1 MSSTLETPN
10 IVPWRQDAQV
20 MGLVGLVHASSHFS
34 HLLLP
39 LMFPAFMQDFGLGY
53 AQLGL
58 LMSVFFVVSGIGQAL
73 SGFFVDHFGA
83 RPVLY
88 ASLAMLAL
96 ACASVTQ
103 AQGYGGLMCSA
114 VLFGLGNCTF
124 HPVDFTILN
133 HRVSEPRLG
142 HSFSAHGL
150 TGKLGWAVAP
160 TFMVGISTLSHWR
173 TAYACAALVFVSLLL
188 LCMFQRAHLHTEPQR
203 PGALG
208 ASGAQSLTHS
218 GNNLAFLRLPVVW
231 WCFGFFVF
239 STMTLAVVQSF
250 SVSIMQSLV
259 GVSFSA
265 ATNTLTAYLVCAA
278 LGMLVG
284 GFMAATFAK
293 HTQIVV
299 AGSMLC
305 AALLLVIC
313 ATTWLGPMGS
323 MLAMAI
329 TGFAAGVGGPS
340 RDLMIKNATPKGA
353 TGRVYGMVYSGM
365 DVGFAIAPAMFGVLM
380 DHGWYAAT
388 LVGVS
393 LTLVVSAAL
402 AVVVGRQEESSV

>member
-10 IVPWRQDAQV
+10 MVPWRQDAQV

-39 LMFPAFMQDFGLGY
+39 LMFPAFVQDFGLGY

-103 AQGYGGLMCSA
+103 VQGYGGLMCSA
-114 VLFGLGNCTF
+114 ILFGLGNCTF

-133 HRVSEPRLG
+133 NRVSEQRLG
-142 HSFSAHGL
+142 HAFSTHGL
-150 TGKLGWAVAP
+150 TGNLGWAAAP

-203 PGALG
+203 HPTQGVKPAMG
-208 ASGAQSLTHS
+208 ASTSLS
-218 GNNLAFLRLPVVW
+218 FLRLPVVW

-250 SVSIMQSLV
+250 SVSILQSLV
-259 GVSFSA
+259 GVSFEA
-265 ATNTLTAYLVCAA
+265 ATHTLTAYLVCAA
-278 LGMLVG
+278 LGMLAG

-293 HTQIVV
+293 HTQAVV
-299 AGSMLC
+299 AGSMLS

-340 RDLMIKNATPKGA
+340 RDLMIKQATPKGA

-365 DVGFAIAPAMFGVLM
+365 DVGFAIAPALFGVFM

>member
-103 AQGYGGLMCSA
+103 VQGYGGLMCSA
-114 VLFGLGNCTF
+114 ILFGLGNCTF

-133 HRVSEPRLG
+133 NRVSEQRLG
-142 HSFSAHGL
+142 HAFSTHGL
-150 TGKLGWAVAP
+150 TGNLGWAAAP

-203 PGALG
+203 HPTQGVKPAMG
-208 ASGAQSLTHS
+208 ASTSLS
-218 GNNLAFLRLPVVW
+218 FLRLPVVW

-250 SVSIMQSLV
+250 SVSILQSLV
-259 GVSFSA
+259 GVSFEA
-265 ATNTLTAYLVCAA
+265 ATHTLTAYLVCAA
-278 LGMLVG
+278 LGMLAG

-293 HTQIVV
+293 HTQAVV
-299 AGSMLC
+299 AGSMLS

-340 RDLMIKNATPKGA
+340 RDLMIKQATPKGA

-365 DVGFAIAPAMFGVLM
+365 DVGFAIAPALFGVFM

-393 LTLVVSAAL
+393 MTLVVSAAL

>member
-103 AQGYGGLMCSA
+103 VQGYGGLMCSA
-114 VLFGLGNCTF
+114 ILFGLGNCTF

-133 HRVSEPRLG
+133 NRVSEQRLG
-142 HSFSAHGL
+142 HAFSTHGL
-150 TGKLGWAVAP
+150 TGNLGWAAAP

-173 TAYACAALVFVSLLL
+173 TAYACAALVFASLLL

-203 PGALG
+203 HPTQGVKPAMG
-208 ASGAQSLTHS
+208 ASTSLS
-218 GNNLAFLRLPVVW
+218 FLRLPVVW

-259 GVSFSA
+259 GVSFEA
-265 ATNTLTAYLVCAA
+265 ATHTLTAYLICAA
-278 LGMLVG
+278 LGMLAG

-293 HTQIVV
+293 HTQAVV
-299 AGSMLC
+299 AGSMLS

-313 ATTWLGPMGS
+313 ATTGLGPMGS

-340 RDLMIKNATPKGA
+340 RDLMIKQATPKGA

-365 DVGFAIAPAMFGVLM
+365 DVGFAIAPALFGVFM

-393 LTLVVSAAL
+393 MTLVVSAAL

>member
-1 MSSTLETPN
+1 MSTTLDRSQS
-10 IVPWRQDAQV
+10 VPWRQDAQV
-20 MGLVGLVHASSHFS
+20 MGLVGLVHARSHFS

-53 AQLGL
+53 AELGL
-58 LMSVFFVVSGIGQAL
+58 LMSVFFVVSGVGQAL

-114 VLFGLGNCTF
+114 ILFGLGNCTF

-133 HRVSEPRLG
+133 NRVSEKRLG
-142 HSFSAHGL
+142 HAFSTHGL
-150 TGKLGWAVAP
+150 TGNLGWAAAP
-160 TFMVGISTLSHWR
+160 TFMVGISSLSHWR

-188 LCMFQRAHLHTEPQR
+188 LCLFLRAHLHTNPQR
-203 PGALG
+203 QP
-208 ASGAQSLTHS
+208 AQDAKRSTGTS
-218 GNNLAFLRLPVVW
+218 TSSNLSFLRLPVVW

-259 GVSFSA
+259 GVSFEA
-265 ATNTLTAYLVCAA
+265 ATHTLTAYLTCAA
-278 LGMLVG
+278 LGMLAG

-293 HTQIVV
+293 HTQAVV
-299 AGSMLC
+299 AGSMLS

-340 RDLMIKNATPKGA
+340 RDLMIKQATPKGA

-365 DVGFAIAPAMFGVLM
+365 DVGFAIAPALFGVFM

>member
-1 MSSTLETPN
+1 MSTTIESPQS
-10 IVPWRQDAQV
+10 VPWRQDAQV

-39 LMFPAFMQDFGLGY
+39 LMFPAFMKDFGLGY
-53 AQLGL
+53 AELGL
-58 LMSVFFVVSGIGQAL
+58 LMSVFFVVSGVGQAL

-133 HRVSEPRLG
+133 NRVSEQRLG
-142 HSFSAHGL
+142 HAFSTHGL
-150 TGKLGWAVAP
+150 TGNLGWAAAP
-160 TFMVGISTLSHWR
+160 TFMVSISTFSHWR

-188 LCMFQRAHLHTEPQR
+188 LCLFQRAHLHTDPQR
-203 PGALG
+203 HPAQGAKPSNG
-208 ASGAQSLTHS
+208 TNTSLS
-218 GNNLAFLRLPVVW
+218 FLRLPVVW

-250 SVSIMQSLV
+250 SVSILQSLV
-259 GVSFSA
+259 GVSFEA
-265 ATNTLTAYLVCAA
+265 ATHTLTAYLVCAA
-278 LGMLVG
+278 LGMLAG

-293 HTQIVV
+293 HTQAVV
-299 AGSMLC
+299 AGSMLS
-305 AALLLVIC
+305 AAFLLVIC

-340 RDLMIKNATPKGA
+340 RDLMIKQATPKGA

-365 DVGFAIAPAMFGVLM
+365 DVGFAIAPALFGVFM

>member
-96 ACASVTQ
+96 ACTSVTQ
-103 AQGYGGLMCSA
+103 VQGYGGLMCSA
-114 VLFGLGNCTF
+114 ILFGLGNCTF

-133 HRVSEPRLG
+133 NRVSEQRLG
-142 HSFSAHGL
+142 HAFSTHGL
-150 TGKLGWAVAP
+150 TGNLGWAAAP

-203 PGALG
+203 HPTQGVKPAMGANT
-208 ASGAQSLTHS
+208 SLS
-218 GNNLAFLRLPVVW
+218 FLRLPVVW

-250 SVSIMQSLV
+250 SVSILQSLV
-259 GVSFSA
+259 GVSFEA
-265 ATNTLTAYLVCAA
+265 ATHTLTAYLVCAA
-278 LGMLVG
+278 LGMLAG

-293 HTQIVV
+293 HTQAVV
-299 AGSMLC
+299 AGSMLS
-305 AALLLVIC
+305 AAFLLVIC

-340 RDLMIKNATPKGA
+340 RDLMIKQATPKGA

-365 DVGFAIAPAMFGVLM
+365 DVGFAIAPALFGVFM

>member
-1 MSSTLETPN
+1 MSTTLKSTHT
-10 IVPWRQDAQV
+10 VPWRQDAQV

-53 AQLGL
+53 AELGL
-58 LMSVFFVVSGIGQAL
+58 LMSVFFVVSGVGQAL

-96 ACASVTQ
+96 ACVSVTQ
-103 AQGYGGLMCSA
+103 AQGYGGLMGSA
-114 VLFGLGNCTF
+114 ILFGLGNCTF

-133 HRVSEPRLG
+133 NRVSEQRLG
-142 HSFSAHGL
+142 HAFSTHGL
-150 TGKLGWAVAP
+150 TGNLGWAAAP
-160 TFMVGISTLSHWR
+160 TFMVGISTLSDWR

-188 LCMFQRAHLHTEPQR
+188 LCLFLRAHLHTEPQR
-203 PGALG
+203 HPTQGVKPAMG
-208 ASGAQSLTHS
+208 ASTSLS
-218 GNNLAFLRLPVVW
+218 FLRLPVVW

-259 GVSFSA
+259 GVSFEA
-265 ATNTLTAYLVCAA
+265 ATHTLTAYLVCAA
-278 LGMLVG
+278 LGMLAG

-293 HTQIVV
+293 HTQAVV
-299 AGSMLC
+299 AGSMLS

-340 RDLMIKNATPKGA
+340 RDLMIKQATPKGA

-365 DVGFAIAPAMFGVLM
+365 DVGFAIAPALFGVFM

>member
-1 MSSTLETPN
+1 MSTTFETSDT
-10 IVPWRQDAQV
+10 VPWRQDAQV

-39 LMFPAFMQDFGLGY
+39 LMFPAFMKDFGLGY
-53 AQLGL
+53 AELGL
-58 LMSVFFVVSGIGQAL
+58 LMSVFFVVSGVGQAL

-133 HRVSEPRLG
+133 NRVSEKRLG
-142 HSFSAHGL
+142 HAFSTHGL
-150 TGKLGWAVAP
+150 TGNLGWAAAP
-160 TFMVGISTLSHWR
+160 TFMVGISSLSHWR

-188 LCMFQRAHLHTEPQR
+188 LCLFLRAHLHTNPQHQ
-203 PGALG
+203 P
-208 ASGAQSLTHS
+208 AQDAKRSTGTS
-218 GNNLAFLRLPVVW
+218 TNSNLSFLRLPVVW

-259 GVSFSA
+259 GVSFEA
-265 ATNTLTAYLVCAA
+265 ATHTLTAYLICAA
-278 LGMLVG
+278 FGMLAG

-293 HTQIVV
+293 HTQAVV
-299 AGSMLC
+299 AGSMLS

-340 RDLMIKNATPKGA
+340 RDLMIKQATPKGA

-365 DVGFAIAPAMFGVLM
+365 DVGFAIAPALFGVFM

>member
-1 MSSTLETPN
+1 MSSTLETTN

-103 AQGYGGLMCSA
+103 VQGYGGLMCSA
-114 VLFGLGNCTF
+114 ILFGLGNCTF

-133 HRVSEPRLG
+133 NRVSEQRLG
-142 HSFSAHGL
+142 HAFSTHGL
-150 TGKLGWAVAP
+150 TGNLGWAAAP

-203 PGALG
+203 HPTQGVKPAMG
-208 ASGAQSLTHS
+208 ASTSLS
-218 GNNLAFLRLPVVW
+218 FLRLPVVW

-250 SVSIMQSLV
+250 SVSILQSLV
-259 GVSFSA
+259 GVSFEA
-265 ATNTLTAYLVCAA
+265 ATHTLTAYLVCAA
-278 LGMLVG
+278 LGMLAG

-293 HTQIVV
+293 HTQAVV
-299 AGSMLC
+299 AGSMLS

-340 RDLMIKNATPKGA
+340 RDLMIKQATPKGA

-365 DVGFAIAPAMFGVLM
+365 DVGFAIAPALFGVFM

>member
-103 AQGYGGLMCSA
+103 VQGYGGLMCSA
-114 VLFGLGNCTF
+114 ILFGLGNCTF

-133 HRVSEPRLG
+133 NRVSEQRLG
-142 HSFSAHGL
+142 HAFSTHGL
-150 TGKLGWAVAP
+150 TGNLGWAAAP

-203 PGALG
+203 HPTQGVKPAMG
-208 ASGAQSLTHS
+208 ASTSLS
-218 GNNLAFLRLPVVW
+218 FLRLPVVW

-250 SVSIMQSLV
+250 SVSILQSLV
-259 GVSFSA
+259 GVSFEA
-265 ATNTLTAYLVCAA
+265 ATHTLTAYLVCAA
-278 LGMLVG
+278 LGMLAG

-293 HTQIVV
+293 HTQAVV
-299 AGSMLC
+299 AGSMLS

-340 RDLMIKNATPKGA
+340 RDLMIKQATPKGA

-365 DVGFAIAPAMFGVLM
+365 DVGFAIAPALFGVFM

>member
-10 IVPWRQDAQV
+10 MVPWRQDAQV

-103 AQGYGGLMCSA
+103 VQGYGGLMCSA
-114 VLFGLGNCTF
+114 ILFGLGNCTF

-133 HRVSEPRLG
+133 NRVSEQRLG
-142 HSFSAHGL
+142 HAFSTHGL
-150 TGKLGWAVAP
+150 TGNLGWAAAP

-173 TAYACAALVFVSLLL
+173 TAYACAALVFLSLLL

-203 PGALG
+203 HPTQGVKPAMG
-208 ASGAQSLTHS
+208 ASTSLS
-218 GNNLAFLRLPVVW
+218 FLRLPVVW

-250 SVSIMQSLV
+250 SVSILQSLV
-259 GVSFSA
+259 GVSFEA
-265 ATNTLTAYLVCAA
+265 ATHTLTAYLVCAA
-278 LGMLVG
+278 LGMLAG

-293 HTQIVV
+293 HTQAVV
-299 AGSMLC
+299 AGSMLS

-340 RDLMIKNATPKGA
+340 RDLMIKQATPKGA

-365 DVGFAIAPAMFGVLM
+365 DVGFAIAPALFGVFM

>member
-1 MSSTLETPN
+1 MSSTLEPPN
-10 IVPWRQDAQV
+10 VVPWRQDAQV

-103 AQGYGGLMCSA
+103 VQGYGGLMCSA
-114 VLFGLGNCTF
+114 ILFGLGNCTF

-133 HRVSEPRLG
+133 NRVSEQRLG
-142 HSFSAHGL
+142 HAFSTHGL
-150 TGKLGWAVAP
+150 TGNLGWAAAP

-203 PGALG
+203 HPTQGAKRSTG
-208 ASGAQSLTHS
+208 AST
-218 GNNLAFLRLPVVW
+218 NLSFLRLPVVW

-259 GVSFSA
+259 GVSFEA
-265 ATNTLTAYLVCAA
+265 ATHTLTAYLICAA
-278 LGMLVG
+278 LGMLAG

-293 HTQIVV
+293 HTQAVV
-299 AGSMLC
+299 AGSMLS

-340 RDLMIKNATPKGA
+340 RDLMIKQATPKGA

-365 DVGFAIAPAMFGVLM
+365 DVGFAIAPALFGVFM

-393 LTLVVSAAL
+393 MTLVVSAAL

>member
-103 AQGYGGLMCSA
+103 VQGYGGLMCSA
-114 VLFGLGNCTF
+114 ILFGLGNCTF

-133 HRVSEPRLG
+133 NRVSEQRLG
-142 HSFSAHGL
+142 HAFSTHGL
-150 TGKLGWAVAP
+150 TGNLGWAAAP

-203 PGALG
+203 HPTQGVNPAMG
-208 ASGAQSLTHS
+208 ASTSLS
-218 GNNLAFLRLPVVW
+218 FLRLPVVW

-250 SVSIMQSLV
+250 SVSILQSLV
-259 GVSFSA
+259 GVSFEA
-265 ATNTLTAYLVCAA
+265 ATHTLTAYLVCAA
-278 LGMLVG
+278 LGMLAG

-293 HTQIVV
+293 HTQAVV
-299 AGSMLC
+299 AGSMLS

-340 RDLMIKNATPKGA
+340 RDLMIKQATPKGA

-365 DVGFAIAPAMFGVLM
+365 DVGFAIAPALFGVFM

-393 LTLVVSAAL
+393 MTLVVSAAL

>member
-10 IVPWRQDAQV
+10 VVPWRQDAHV

-103 AQGYGGLMCSA
+103 VQGYGGLMCSA
-114 VLFGLGNCTF
+114 ILFGLGNCTF

-133 HRVSEPRLG
+133 NRVSEQRLG
-142 HSFSAHGL
+142 HAFSTHGL
-150 TGKLGWAVAP
+150 TGNLGWAAAP

-203 PGALG
+203 HPTQGVKPAMG
-208 ASGAQSLTHS
+208 ASTSLS
-218 GNNLAFLRLPVVW
+218 FLRLPVVW

-250 SVSIMQSLV
+250 SVSILQSLV
-259 GVSFSA
+259 GVSFEA
-265 ATNTLTAYLVCAA
+265 ATHTLTAYLVCAA
-278 LGMLVG
+278 LGMLAG

-293 HTQIVV
+293 HTQAVV
-299 AGSMLC
+299 AGSMLS
-305 AALLLVIC
+305 AAFLLVIC

-340 RDLMIKNATPKGA
+340 RDLMIKQATPKGA

-365 DVGFAIAPAMFGVLM
+365 DVGFAIAPALFGVFM

>member
-1 MSSTLETPN
+1 MSTTLESSHT
-10 IVPWRQDAQV
+10 VPWRQDAQV

-53 AQLGL
+53 AELGL
-58 LMSVFFVVSGIGQAL
+58 LMSVFFVVSGVGQAL

-103 AQGYGGLMCSA
+103 AQGYGGLMGSA
-114 VLFGLGNCTF
+114 ILFGLGNCTF

-133 HRVSEPRLG
+133 NRVSEQRLG
-142 HSFSAHGL
+142 HAFSTHGL
-150 TGKLGWAVAP
+150 TGNLGWAAAP

-173 TAYACAALVFVSLLL
+173 TAYACAALVFVSLL
-188 LCMFQRAHLHTEPQR
+188 HTDPQR
-203 PGALG
+203 HPAQGAKPSNG
-208 ASGAQSLTHS
+208 TNTSLS
-218 GNNLAFLRLPVVW
+218 FLRLPVVW

-259 GVSFSA
+259 GVSFEA
-265 ATNTLTAYLVCAA
+265 ATHTLTAYLICAA
-278 LGMLVG
+278 LGMLAG

-293 HTQIVV
+293 HTQAVV
-299 AGSMLC
+299 AGSMLS

-323 MLAMAI
+323 
-329 TGFAAGVGGPS
+329 
-340 RDLMIKNATPKGA
+340 R
-353 TGRVYGMVYSGM
+353 
-365 DVGFAIAPAMFGVLM
+365 
-380 DHGWYAAT
+380 
-388 LVGVS
+388 
-393 LTLVVSAAL
+393 
-402 AVVVGRQEESSV
+402 

>member
-1 MSSTLETPN
+1 MSTTFETSDT
-10 IVPWRQDAQV
+10 VPWRQDAQV

-39 LMFPAFMQDFGLGY
+39 LMFPAFMKDFGLGY
-53 AQLGL
+53 AELGL
-58 LMSVFFVVSGIGQAL
+58 LMSVFFVVSGVGQAL

-133 HRVSEPRLG
+133 NRVSEKRLG
-142 HSFSAHGL
+142 HAFSTHGL
-150 TGKLGWAVAP
+150 TGNLGWAAAP
-160 TFMVGISTLSHWR
+160 TFMVGISSMSHWR

-188 LCMFQRAHLHTEPQR
+188 LCLFLRAHLHTNPQR
-203 PGALG
+203 QP
-208 ASGAQSLTHS
+208 AQDAKRSTGTS
-218 GNNLAFLRLPVVW
+218 TSSNLSFLRLPVVW

-259 GVSFSA
+259 GVSFEA
-265 ATNTLTAYLVCAA
+265 ATHTLTAYLICAA
-278 LGMLVG
+278 LGMLAG

-293 HTQIVV
+293 HTQAVV
-299 AGSMLC
+299 AGSMLS

-340 RDLMIKNATPKGA
+340 RDLMIKQATPKGA

-365 DVGFAIAPAMFGVLM
+365 DVGFAIAPALFGVFM

>member
-10 IVPWRQDAQV
+10 MVPWRQDAQV

-103 AQGYGGLMCSA
+103 VQGYGGLMCSA
-114 VLFGLGNCTF
+114 ILFGLGNCTF

-133 HRVSEPRLG
+133 NRVSEQRLG
-142 HSFSAHGL
+142 HAFSTHGL
-150 TGKLGWAVAP
+150 TGNLGWAAAP

-203 PGALG
+203 HPTQGVKPAMG
-208 ASGAQSLTHS
+208 ASTSLS
-218 GNNLAFLRLPVVW
+218 FLRLPVVW

-259 GVSFSA
+259 GVSFEA
-265 ATNTLTAYLVCAA
+265 ATHTLTAYLICAA
-278 LGMLVG
+278 LGMLAG

-293 HTQIVV
+293 HTQVVV
-299 AGSMLC
+299 AGSMLS

-323 MLAMAI
+323 MLAMAV

-340 RDLMIKNATPKGA
+340 RDLMIKQATPKGA

-365 DVGFAIAPAMFGVLM
+365 DVGFAIAPALFGVFM

-402 AVVVGRQEESSV
+402 AVVVGRQEESSI

>member
-10 IVPWRQDAQV
+10 MVPWRQDAQV

-103 AQGYGGLMCSA
+103 VQGYGGLMCSA
-114 VLFGLGNCTF
+114 ILFGLGNCTF

-133 HRVSEPRLG
+133 NRVSEQRLG
-142 HSFSAHGL
+142 HAFSTHGL
-150 TGKLGWAVAP
+150 TGNLGWAAAP

-173 TAYACAALVFVSLLL
+173 TAYACAALVFLSLLL

-203 PGALG
+203 HPTQGVKPAMG
-208 ASGAQSLTHS
+208 ASTSLS
-218 GNNLAFLRLPVVW
+218 FLRLPVVW

-250 SVSIMQSLV
+250 SVSILQSLV
-259 GVSFSA
+259 GVSFEA
-265 ATNTLTAYLVCAA
+265 ATHTLTAYLVCAA
-278 LGMLVG
+278 LGMLAG

-293 HTQIVV
+293 HTQAVV
-299 AGSMLC
+299 AGSMLS
-305 AALLLVIC
+305 AAFLLVIC

-340 RDLMIKNATPKGA
+340 RDLMIKQATPKGA

-365 DVGFAIAPAMFGVLM
+365 DVGFAIAPALFGVFM

-393 LTLVVSAAL
+393 MTLVVSAAL

>member
-10 IVPWRQDAQV
+10 MVPWRQDAQV

-103 AQGYGGLMCSA
+103 VQGYGGLMCSA
-114 VLFGLGNCTF
+114 ILFGLGNCTF

-133 HRVSEPRLG
+133 NRVSEQRLG
-142 HSFSAHGL
+142 HAFSTHGL
-150 TGKLGWAVAP
+150 TGNLGWAAAP

-173 TAYACAALVFVSLLL
+173 TAYACAALVFLSLLL

-203 PGALG
+203 HPTQGVKPAMG
-208 ASGAQSLTHS
+208 ASTSLS
-218 GNNLAFLRLPVVW
+218 FLRLPVVW

-250 SVSIMQSLV
+250 SVSILQSLV
-259 GVSFSA
+259 GVSFEV
-265 ATNTLTAYLVCAA
+265 ATHTLTAYLVCAA
-278 LGMLVG
+278 LGMLAG

-293 HTQIVV
+293 HTQAVV
-299 AGSMLC
+299 AGSMLS
-305 AALLLVIC
+305 AAFLLVIC

-340 RDLMIKNATPKGA
+340 RDLMIKQATPKGA

-365 DVGFAIAPAMFGVLM
+365 DVGFAIAPALFGVFM

>member
-10 IVPWRQDAQV
+10 TVPWRQDAQV

-103 AQGYGGLMCSA
+103 VQGYGGLMCSA
-114 VLFGLGNCTF
+114 ILFGLGNCTF

-133 HRVSEPRLG
+133 NRVSEQRLG
-142 HSFSAHGL
+142 HAFSTHGL
-150 TGKLGWAVAP
+150 TGNLGWAAAP

-203 PGALG
+203 HPTQGVKPAMG
-208 ASGAQSLTHS
+208 ASTSLS
-218 GNNLAFLRLPVVW
+218 FLRLPVVW

-250 SVSIMQSLV
+250 SVSILQALV
-259 GVSFSA
+259 GVSFEA
-265 ATNTLTAYLVCAA
+265 ATHTLTAYLVCAA
-278 LGMLVG
+278 LGMLAG

-293 HTQIVV
+293 HTQAVV
-299 AGSMLC
+299 AGSMLS

-340 RDLMIKNATPKGA
+340 RDLMIKQATPKGA

-365 DVGFAIAPAMFGVLM
+365 DVGFAIAPALFGVFM

>member
-103 AQGYGGLMCSA
+103 VQGYGGLMCSA
-114 VLFGLGNCTF
+114 ILFGLGNCTF

-133 HRVSEPRLG
+133 NRVSEQRLG
-142 HSFSAHGL
+142 HAFSTHGL
-150 TGKLGWAVAP
+150 TGNLGWAAAP

-203 PGALG
+203 HPTQGVKPAMG
-208 ASGAQSLTHS
+208 ASTSLS
-218 GNNLAFLRLPVVW
+218 FLRLPVVW

-259 GVSFSA
+259 GVSFEA
-265 ATNTLTAYLVCAA
+265 ATHTLTAYLICAA
-278 LGMLVG
+278 LGMLAG

-293 HTQIVV
+293 HTQAVV
-299 AGSMLC
+299 AGSMLS

-340 RDLMIKNATPKGA
+340 RDLMIKQATPKGA

-365 DVGFAIAPAMFGVLM
+365 DVGFAIAPALFGVFM

>member
-1 MSSTLETPN
+1 MSTTFETSDM
-10 IVPWRQDAQV
+10 VPWRQDAQV

-39 LMFPAFMQDFGLGY
+39 LMFPAFMKDFGLGY
-53 AQLGL
+53 AELGL
-58 LMSVFFVVSGIGQAL
+58 LMSVFFVVSGVGQAL

-133 HRVSEPRLG
+133 NRVSEKRLG
-142 HSFSAHGL
+142 HAFSTHGL
-150 TGKLGWAVAP
+150 TGNLGWAAAP
-160 TFMVGISTLSHWR
+160 TFMVGISTFSHWR

-188 LCMFQRAHLHTEPQR
+188 LCLFLRAHLHTDPQR
-203 PGALG
+203 QPAPQAKPSTG
-208 ASGAQSLTHS
+208 ASTSLS
-218 GNNLAFLRLPVVW
+218 FLRLPVVW

-250 SVSIMQSLV
+250 SVSILQSLV
-259 GVSFSA
+259 GVSFEA
-265 ATNTLTAYLVCAA
+265 ATHTLTAYLICAA
-278 LGMLVG
+278 LGMLAG

-293 HTQIVV
+293 HTQMVV

-340 RDLMIKNATPKGA
+340 RDLMIKKATPKGA

-365 DVGFAIAPAMFGVLM
+365 DVGFAIAPALFGVFM

>member
-10 IVPWRQDAQV
+10 MVPWRQDAQV

-103 AQGYGGLMCSA
+103 VQGYGGLMCSA
-114 VLFGLGNCTF
+114 ILFGLGNCTF

-133 HRVSEPRLG
+133 NRVSEQRLG
-142 HSFSAHGL
+142 HAFSTHGL
-150 TGKLGWAVAP
+150 TGNLGWAAAP

-173 TAYACAALVFVSLLL
+173 TAYACAALVFLSLLL
-188 LCMFQRAHLHTEPQR
+188 LCMFQRAHMHTEPQR
-203 PGALG
+203 HPTQGVKPAMG
-208 ASGAQSLTHS
+208 ASTSLS
-218 GNNLAFLRLPVVW
+218 FLRLPVVW

-250 SVSIMQSLV
+250 SVSILQSLV
-259 GVSFSA
+259 GVSFEA
-265 ATNTLTAYLVCAA
+265 ATHTLTAYLVCAA
-278 LGMLVG
+278 LGMLAG

-293 HTQIVV
+293 HTQAVV
-299 AGSMLC
+299 AGSMLS

-340 RDLMIKNATPKGA
+340 RDLMIKQATPKGA

-365 DVGFAIAPAMFGVLM
+365 DVGFAIAPALFGVFM

>member
-1 MSSTLETPN
+1 MMNTVEAMQAPPLK
-10 IVPWRQDAQV
+10 RDAWV

-39 LMFPAFMQDFGLGY
+39 LMFPAFMQDFGLSY

-58 LMSVFFVVSGIGQAL
+58 LMSVFFVVSGVGQAMA
-73 SGFFVDHFGA
+73 GFLVDHFGA

-88 ASLAMLAL
+88 ASLAILAL

-103 AQGYGGLMCSA
+103 AQGYLGLLCSA

-133 HRVSEPRLG
+133 HRVSEKRLG
-142 HSFSAHGL
+142 YAFSAHGL
-150 TGKLGWAVAP
+150 TGNLGWAVAP
-160 TFMVGISTLSHWR
+160 TFMVGIAALSDWR
-173 TAYACAALVFVSLLL
+173 MAYACAALVFVALLV
-188 LCMFQRAHLHTEPQR
+188 LCVHQRVHLYTVPQEK
-203 PGALG
+203 PAQTLPTPQP
-208 ASGAQSLTHS
+208 ASSS
-218 GNNLAFLRLPVVW
+218 LAFLRLPVVW

-250 SVSIMQSLV
+250 SVSILQSLY
-259 GVSFSA
+259 GVSFSS

-278 LGMLVG
+278 LGMLAG
-284 GFMAATFAK
+284 GFMAATFAQ
-293 HTQIVV
+293 HTQRVV
-299 AGSMLC
+299 SWSMLS
-305 AALLLVIC
+305 AAVLLLVC
-313 ATTWLGPMGS
+313 ASGWLGPVGS
-323 MLAMAI
+323 MLALAV

-340 RDLMIKNATPKGA
+340 RDLMIKKATPRGA

-365 DVGFAIAPAMFGVLM
+365 DVGFAIAPAMFGVFM

-388 LVGVS
+388 LVGVA

-402 AVVVGRQEESSV
+402 AVVVGRQEETSV

>member
-1 MSSTLETPN
+1 MSTTFESAQT
-10 IVPWRQDAQV
+10 VPWRQDAHV

-53 AQLGL
+53 AELGL

-103 AQGYGGLMCSA
+103 AEGYGGLMCSA

-133 HRVSEPRLG
+133 NRVSEKRLG
-142 HSFSAHGL
+142 HAFSTHGL
-150 TGKLGWAVAP
+150 TGNLGWAAAP

-173 TAYACAALVFVSLLL
+173 TAYACAALVFVLLLL
-188 LCMFQRAHLHTEPQR
+188 LCLFQRAHLYTAPQR
-203 PGALG
+203 HPAP
-208 ASGAQSLTHS
+208 AANRSTSSSTSLS
-218 GNNLAFLRLPVVW
+218 FLRLPVVW

-259 GVSFSA
+259 GVSFEA
-265 ATNTLTAYLVCAA
+265 ATHTLTAYLICAA
-278 LGMLVG
+278 LGMLAG

-293 HTQIVV
+293 HTQAVV
-299 AGSMLC
+299 AGSMLS

-340 RDLMIKNATPKGA
+340 RDLMIKQATPKGA

-365 DVGFAIAPAMFGVLM
+365 DVGFAIAPALFGVFM

>member
-103 AQGYGGLMCSA
+103 VQGYGGLMCSA
-114 VLFGLGNCTF
+114 ILFGLGNCTF

-133 HRVSEPRLG
+133 NRVSEQRLG
-142 HSFSAHGL
+142 HAFSTHGL
-150 TGKLGWAVAP
+150 TGNLGWAAAP

-203 PGALG
+203 HPTQGVKPAMG
-208 ASGAQSLTHS
+208 ASTSLS
-218 GNNLAFLRLPVVW
+218 FLRLPVVW

-250 SVSIMQSLV
+250 SVSILQSLV
-259 GVSFSA
+259 GVSFEA
-265 ATNTLTAYLVCAA
+265 ATHTLTAYLVCAA
-278 LGMLVG
+278 LGMLAG

-293 HTQIVV
+293 HTQAVV
-299 AGSMLC
+299 AGSMLS
-305 AALLLVIC
+305 AAFLLVIC

-340 RDLMIKNATPKGA
+340 RDLMIKQATPKGA

-365 DVGFAIAPAMFGVLM
+365 DVGFAIAPALFGVFM

>member
-10 IVPWRQDAQV
+10 MVPWRQDAQV

-103 AQGYGGLMCSA
+103 VQGYGGLMCSA
-114 VLFGLGNCTF
+114 ILFGLGNCTF

-133 HRVSEPRLG
+133 NRVSEQRLG
-142 HSFSAHGL
+142 HAFSTHGL
-150 TGKLGWAVAP
+150 TGNLGWAAAP

-203 PGALG
+203 HPTQGVKPAMG
-208 ASGAQSLTHS
+208 ASTSLS
-218 GNNLAFLRLPVVW
+218 FLRLPVVW

-259 GVSFSA
+259 GVSFEA
-265 ATNTLTAYLVCAA
+265 ATHTLTAYLICAA
-278 LGMLVG
+278 LGMLAG

-293 HTQIVV
+293 HTQVVV
-299 AGSMLC
+299 AGSMLS

-323 MLAMAI
+323 MLAMAV

-340 RDLMIKNATPKGA
+340 RDLMIKQATPKGA

-365 DVGFAIAPAMFGVLM
+365 DVGFAIAPALFGVFM

>member
-10 IVPWRQDAQV
+10 VVPWRQDAQV

-103 AQGYGGLMCSA
+103 VQGYGGLMCSA
-114 VLFGLGNCTF
+114 ILFGLGNCTF

-133 HRVSEPRLG
+133 NRVSEQRLG
-142 HSFSAHGL
+142 HAFSTHGL
-150 TGKLGWAVAP
+150 TGNLGWAAAP

-203 PGALG
+203 HPTQGVKPAMG
-208 ASGAQSLTHS
+208 ASTSLS
-218 GNNLAFLRLPVVW
+218 FLRLPVVW

-250 SVSIMQSLV
+250 SVSILQSLV
-259 GVSFSA
+259 GVSFEA
-265 ATNTLTAYLVCAA
+265 ATHTLTAYLVCAA
-278 LGMLVG
+278 LGMLAG

-293 HTQIVV
+293 HTQAVV
-299 AGSMLC
+299 AGSMLS
-305 AALLLVIC
+305 AAFLLVIC

-340 RDLMIKNATPKGA
+340 RDLMIKQATPKGA

-365 DVGFAIAPAMFGVLM
+365 DVGFAIAPALFGVFM

>member
-10 IVPWRQDAQV
+10 MVPWRQDAQV

-103 AQGYGGLMCSA
+103 VQGYGGLMCSA
-114 VLFGLGNCTF
+114 ILFGLGNCTF

-133 HRVSEPRLG
+133 NRVSEQRLG
-142 HSFSAHGL
+142 HAFSTHGL
-150 TGKLGWAVAP
+150 TGNLGWAAAP

-203 PGALG
+203 HPTQGVKPAMG
-208 ASGAQSLTHS
+208 ASTSLS
-218 GNNLAFLRLPVVW
+218 FLRLPVVW

-250 SVSIMQSLV
+250 SVSILQSLV
-259 GVSFSA
+259 GVSFEA
-265 ATNTLTAYLVCAA
+265 ATHTLTAYLVCAA
-278 LGMLVG
+278 LGMLAG

-293 HTQIVV
+293 HTQAVV
-299 AGSMLC
+299 AGSMLS
-305 AALLLVIC
+305 AAFLLVIC

-340 RDLMIKNATPKGA
+340 RDLMIKQATPKGA

-365 DVGFAIAPAMFGVLM
+365 DVGFAIAPALFGVFM

-402 AVVVGRQEESSV
+402 AVVVGRKEESSV

>member
-39 LMFPAFMQDFGLGY
+39 LMFPAFMQEFVLGY

-103 AQGYGGLMCSA
+103 VQGYGGLMCSA
-114 VLFGLGNCTF
+114 ILFGLGNCTF

-133 HRVSEPRLG
+133 HRVSEQRLG
-142 HSFSAHGL
+142 HAFSTHGL
-150 TGKLGWAVAP
+150 TGNLGWAAAP

-203 PGALG
+203 HPTQGVKPAMG
-208 ASGAQSLTHS
+208 ASTSLS
-218 GNNLAFLRLPVVW
+218 FLRLPVVW

-250 SVSIMQSLV
+250 SVSILQSLV
-259 GVSFSA
+259 GVSFEA
-265 ATNTLTAYLVCAA
+265 ATHTLTAYLVCAA
-278 LGMLVG
+278 LGMLAG

-293 HTQIVV
+293 HTQAVV
-299 AGSMLC
+299 AGSMLS

-340 RDLMIKNATPKGA
+340 RDLMIKQATPKGA

-365 DVGFAIAPAMFGVLM
+365 DVGFAIAPALFGVFM

>member
-10 IVPWRQDAQV
+10 MVPWRQDAQV

-103 AQGYGGLMCSA
+103 VQGYGGLMCSA
-114 VLFGLGNCTF
+114 ILFGLGNCTF

-133 HRVSEPRLG
+133 NRVSEQRLG
-142 HSFSAHGL
+142 HAFSTHGL
-150 TGKLGWAVAP
+150 TGNLGWAAAP

-173 TAYACAALVFVSLLL
+173 TAYACAALVFLSLLL

-203 PGALG
+203 HPTQGVKPAMG
-208 ASGAQSLTHS
+208 ASTSLS
-218 GNNLAFLRLPVVW
+218 FLRLPVVW

-250 SVSIMQSLV
+250 SVSILQSLV
-259 GVSFSA
+259 GVSFEA
-265 ATNTLTAYLVCAA
+265 ATHTLTAYLVCAA
-278 LGMLVG
+278 LGMLAG

-293 HTQIVV
+293 HTQAVV
-299 AGSMLC
+299 AGSMLS

-340 RDLMIKNATPKGA
+340 RDLMIKQATPKGA

-365 DVGFAIAPAMFGVLM
+365 DVGFAIAPALFGVFM

-393 LTLVVSAAL
+393 MTLVVSAAL

>member
-1 MSSTLETPN
+1 MSTTFETQHT
-10 IVPWRQDAQV
+10 VPWRQDAQV

-53 AQLGL
+53 AELGL
-58 LMSVFFVVSGIGQAL
+58 LMSVFFVVSGIGQAV

-88 ASLAMLAL
+88 ASLSVLAL

-133 HRVSEPRLG
+133 HRVSEQRLG
-142 HSFSAHGL
+142 HAFSTHGL
-150 TGKLGWAVAP
+150 TGNLGWAAAP
-160 TFMVGISTLSHWR
+160 TFMVGISSLSHWR
-173 TAYACAALVFVSLLL
+173 TAYACAALVFVSLLV
-188 LCMFQRAHLHTEPQR
+188 LCLFQRVHLHTDPQR
-203 PGALG
+203 PTAKVLQRPDGAR
-208 ASGAQSLTHS
+208 SS
-218 GNNLAFLRLPVVW
+218 LAFLRLPVVW

-250 SVSIMQSLV
+250 SVSILQSLV
-259 GVSFSA
+259 GASFEA
-265 ATNTLTAYLVCAA
+265 ATHTLTAYLVCAA
-278 LGMLVG
+278 LGMLAG

-293 HTQIVV
+293 HTQRVV

-313 ATTWLGPMGS
+313 ATTWLGPIGS

-340 RDLMIKNATPKGA
+340 RDLMIKQATPKGA

-365 DVGFAIAPAMFGVLM
+365 DVGFAIAPALFGVFM

>member
-1 MSSTLETPN
+1 
-10 IVPWRQDAQV
+10 
-20 MGLVGLVHASSHFS
+20 
-34 HLLLP
+34 
-39 LMFPAFMQDFGLGY
+39 
-53 AQLGL
+53 
-58 LMSVFFVVSGIGQAL
+58 MSVFFVVSGVGQAL

-88 ASLAMLAL
+88 ASLSVLAL

-133 HRVSEPRLG
+133 NRVSEQRLG
-142 HSFSAHGL
+142 HAFSTHGL
-150 TGKLGWAVAP
+150 TGNLGWAAAP
-160 TFMVGISTLSHWR
+160 TFMVGISSLSHWR
-173 TAYACAALVFVSLLL
+173 TAYACAALVFVALLL
-188 LCMFQRAHLHTEPQR
+188 LCLFQRAHLHTDPQR
-203 PGALG
+203 PAAKGTPISTG
-208 ASGAQSLTHS
+208 TRPS
-218 GNNLAFLRLPVVW
+218 LAFLRLPVVW

-250 SVSIMQSLV
+250 SVSILQSLV
-259 GVSFSA
+259 GVSFEA
-265 ATNTLTAYLVCAA
+265 ATHTLTAYLVCAA
-278 LGMLVG
+278 LGMLAG

-293 HTQIVV
+293 HTQAVV
-299 AGSMLC
+299 AASMLC

-313 ATTWLGPMGS
+313 ATTWLGPIGS

-340 RDLMIKNATPKGA
+340 RDLMIKLATPKGA

-365 DVGFAIAPAMFGVLM
+365 DVGFAIAPALFGVFM

>member
-10 IVPWRQDAQV
+10 MVPWRQDAQV

-103 AQGYGGLMCSA
+103 VQGYGGLMCSA
-114 VLFGLGNCTF
+114 ILFGLGNCTF

-133 HRVSEPRLG
+133 NRVSEQRLG
-142 HSFSAHGL
+142 HAFSTHGL
-150 TGKLGWAVAP
+150 TGNLGWAAAP

-173 TAYACAALVFVSLLL
+173 TAYACAALVFLSLLL

-203 PGALG
+203 HPTQGVKPAMG
-208 ASGAQSLTHS
+208 ASTSLS
-218 GNNLAFLRLPVVW
+218 FLRLPVVW

-259 GVSFSA
+259 GVSFEA
-265 ATNTLTAYLVCAA
+265 ATHTLTAYLICAA
-278 LGMLVG
+278 LGMLAG

-293 HTQIVV
+293 HTHVVV
-299 AGSMLC
+299 AGSMLS
-305 AALLLVIC
+305 AALLVVLC

-340 RDLMIKNATPKGA
+340 RDLMIKQATPKGA

-365 DVGFAIAPAMFGVLM
+365 DVGFAIAPALFGVFM

-393 LTLVVSAAL
+393 MTLVVSAAL

>member
-10 IVPWRQDAQV
+10 MVPWRQDAQV

-103 AQGYGGLMCSA
+103 VQGYGGLMCSA
-114 VLFGLGNCTF
+114 ILFGLGNCTF

-133 HRVSEPRLG
+133 NRVSEQRLG
-142 HSFSAHGL
+142 HAFSTHGL
-150 TGKLGWAVAP
+150 TGNLGWAAAP

-203 PGALG
+203 HPTQGVKPAMG
-208 ASGAQSLTHS
+208 ASTSLS
-218 GNNLAFLRLPVVW
+218 FLRLPVVW

-250 SVSIMQSLV
+250 SVSILQSLV
-259 GVSFSA
+259 GVSFEA
-265 ATNTLTAYLVCAA
+265 ATHTLTAYLVCAA
-278 LGMLVG
+278 LGMLAG

-293 HTQIVV
+293 HTQAVV
-299 AGSMLC
+299 AGSMLS
-305 AALLLVIC
+305 AAFLLVIC

-340 RDLMIKNATPKGA
+340 RDLMIKQATPKGA

-365 DVGFAIAPAMFGVLM
+365 DVGFAIAPALFGVFM

-393 LTLVVSAAL
+393 MTLVVSAAL

>member
-39 LMFPAFMQDFGLGY
+39 LMVPAFMQDFGLGY

-103 AQGYGGLMCSA
+103 VQGYGGLMCSA
-114 VLFGLGNCTF
+114 ILFGLGNCTF

-133 HRVSEPRLG
+133 NRVSEQRLG
-142 HSFSAHGL
+142 HAFSTHGL
-150 TGKLGWAVAP
+150 TGNLGWAAAP

-203 PGALG
+203 HPTQGVKPAMG
-208 ASGAQSLTHS
+208 ASTSLS
-218 GNNLAFLRLPVVW
+218 FLRLPVVW

-250 SVSIMQSLV
+250 SVSILQSLV
-259 GVSFSA
+259 GVSFEA
-265 ATNTLTAYLVCAA
+265 ATHTLTAYLVCAA
-278 LGMLVG
+278 LGMLAG

-293 HTQIVV
+293 HTQAVV
-299 AGSMLC
+299 AGSMLS
-305 AALLLVIC
+305 AAFLLVIC

-340 RDLMIKNATPKGA
+340 RDLMIKQATPKGA

-365 DVGFAIAPAMFGVLM
+365 DVGFAIAPALFGVFM

>member
-1 MSSTLETPN
+1 MTMMNT
-10 IVPWRQDAQV
+10 VDAMQAPPLKRDAWV

-39 LMFPAFMQDFGLGY
+39 LMFPAFMQDFGLSY

-58 LMSVFFVVSGIGQAL
+58 LMSVFFVVSGVGQAMA
-73 SGFFVDHFGA
+73 GFWVDHFGA

-88 ASLAMLAL
+88 ASLAVLAL

-103 AQGYGGLMCSA
+103 AQGYVGLLCSA

-133 HRVSEPRLG
+133 HRVSEKRLG
-142 HSFSAHGL
+142 YAFSAHGL
-150 TGKLGWAVAP
+150 TGNLGWAAAP
-160 TFMVGISTLSHWR
+160 TFMVGISTLSDWR
-173 TAYACAALVFVSLLL
+173 TAYACAALVFVALLA
-188 LCMFQRAHLHTEPQR
+188 LCVHQRVHLHTLPQEKPEQNLLTPR
-203 PGALG
+203 H
-208 ASGAQSLTHS
+208 ASSS
-218 GNNLAFLRLPVVW
+218 LAFLRLPVVW

-250 SVSIMQSLV
+250 SVSILQSLY
-259 GVSFSA
+259 GVSFSS

-278 LGMLVG
+278 LGMLAG
-284 GFMAATFAK
+284 GFMAATFAH
-293 HTQIVV
+293 HTQRVV
-299 AGSMLC
+299 SWSMLSAAMLLMLC
-305 AALLLVIC
+305 ASG
-313 ATTWLGPMGS
+313 WLGPLGS
-323 MLAMAI
+323 MLALAV

-340 RDLMIKNATPKGA
+340 RDLMIKKATPKGA

-365 DVGFAIAPAMFGVLM
+365 DVGFAIAPAMFGVFM

-388 LVGVS
+388 LVGVA

-402 AVVVGRQEESSV
+402 AVVVGRQEETSV

>member
-10 IVPWRQDAQV
+10 MVPWRQDAQV

-103 AQGYGGLMCSA
+103 VQGYGGLMCSA
-114 VLFGLGNCTF
+114 ILFGLGNCTF

-133 HRVSEPRLG
+133 NRVSEQRLG
-142 HSFSAHGL
+142 HAFSTHGL
-150 TGKLGWAVAP
+150 TGNLGWAAAP

-188 LCMFQRAHLHTEPQR
+188 LCMFKRAHLHTEHQR
-203 PGALG
+203 HTTQCVKPAMG
-208 ASGAQSLTHS
+208 ASTSLS
-218 GNNLAFLRLPVVW
+218 FLRLPVVW

-250 SVSIMQSLV
+250 SVSILQSLV
-259 GVSFSA
+259 GVSFEA
-265 ATNTLTAYLVCAA
+265 ATHTLTAYLVCAA
-278 LGMLVG
+278 LGMLAG

-293 HTQIVV
+293 HTQAVV
-299 AGSMLC
+299 AGSMLS

-340 RDLMIKNATPKGA
+340 RDLMIKQATPKGA

-365 DVGFAIAPAMFGVLM
+365 DVGFAIAPALFGVFM